1 MGMAHH
7 VAKVCAFSA
16 NSTLSHLRTSLPNK
30 HNIVLTQ
37 NFSYVI
43 TIQFKMQ
50 ELCEK
55 DFCVMSK
62 LVGASTSNHNVLSL
76 V

>member
-43 TIQFKMQ
+43 TIQYKMQ
-50 ELCEK
+50 ELCK
-55 DFCVMSK
+55 KVFFDGFQQP
-62 LVGASTSNHNVLSL
+62 LGLFL
-76 V
+76 